1 MACEYKFTIR
11 LLVLSHLTDR
21 QKQIYDFL
29 VRTVREKG
37 YAPSTQQIDSRFKIA
52 STNGVFGHLK
62 ALEKKGY
69 IRTVGKRALEI
80 LNSQGKS
87 VLPDVREVPVLGR
100 VPAGEPLLAE
110 ENIEGF
116 LSVAREIA
124 PGREVFALKLKGDSM
139 IEDGILDG
147 DYVILRRQ
155 ETAEN
160 GDIVCALTGDEA
172 TLKRFYRL
180 KQTVKLKPAN
190 RKYSIILS
198 SGEFQILGKAVGL
211 VRRFG

>member
-1 MACEYKFTIR
+1 MWADLSYASRPKSLSVLSDSIGSRKSLTGERKFTKSSF
-11 LLVLSHLTDR
+11 VLSHLTNR
-21 QKQIYDFL
+21 QKLIYDFL

-37 YAPSTQQIDSRFKIA
+37 YAPSIQEIGSRFRIA
-52 STNGVFGHLK
+52 STNGVFRHLK

-69 IRTVGKRALEI
+69 IRRVGKRALEI
-80 LNSQGKS
+80 LNSQGNS
-87 VLPDVREVPVLGR
+87 VMPDVREVPVLGR
-100 VPAGEPLLAE
+100 VSAGTPLLAE

-124 PGREVFALKLKGDSM
+124 PGKDAFALKVKGDSM

-155 ETAEN
+155 DVAEN
-160 GDIVCALTGDEA
+160 GDIICALIGDEA

-180 KQTVKLKPAN
+180 KKV
-190 RKYSIILS
+190 
-198 SGEFQILGKAVGL
+198 V
-211 VRRFG
+211 

>member
-1 MACEYKFTIR
+1 M
-11 LLVLSHLTDR
+11 LSHLTSR

-37 YAPSTQQIDSRFKIA
+37 YAPSVQEIGSKFKIA

-69 IRTVGKRALEI
+69 IRRVGKRALEI
-80 LNSQGKS
+80 VSAQGRP

-100 VPAGEPLLAE
+100 VPAGKPLLAE

-116 LSVAREIA
+116 LPVAREMA
-124 PGREVFALKLKGDSM
+124 QGREVFALKVKGDSM

-147 DYVILRRQ
+147 DYVIIRRQ

-160 GDIVCALTGDEA
+160 GDIVCALIDGEA
-172 TLKRFYRL
+172 TLKRFYKKGNTVTL
-180 KQTVKLKPAN
+180 KAAN
-190 RKYSIILS
+190 RDYGPIVVSREE
-198 SGEFQILGKAVGL
+198 SGGFRIVGKAIGL
-211 VRRFG
+211 TRKF